1 MTTLDRST
9 PATSTSIALE
19 GVNVELGGKKIL
31 EDISLSIEHGE
42 FIALVGAS
50 GGGKSTLLR
59 VIAGLIPAKSG
70 KVRVA
75 DAPAFV
81 FQDYR
86 LLPWRTALGNVKLPR
101 QIQKQPRGLE
111 PAEALKQ
118 TGMQD
123 FGAFYPY
130 QLSGGMRARV
140 AIARALAQSSDIM
153 LMDEPFAA
161 LDALVRERFNVELK
175 HLHDKSGRT
184 TVFVTHSIREAVFLA
199 DRVVVLK
206 NGRLEAVVDTRAE
219 GRITAYTDGLEAR
232 LRDLLGQGDSTRVQG
247 GAVRKAIPWE
257 LWASL
262 ALIVVVLL
270 IWQGVAVQMANPFLL
285 PSPLEVMTSL
295 VQNFKMLFAALLV
308 TLETAL
314 TGLFFGA
321 LIGTVLGYVLG
332 RFVWLERILSP
343 FLIASQNTPTVI
355 LAPLLLNYLG
365 FTFLPGVIVTVIIC
379 FYPILVSTTVGLR
392 EVEREYQEL
401 FRTLG
406 ASSWQRLKLLEL
418 PGALPVVLGG
428 LRLGVNLS
436 LIGSVVWEFVNPNVQ
451 GIGLAVTQAQ
461 VHYHM
466 ETAFAA
472 VFLLILSGCAGY
484 GLLTWLERLAL
495 RHRRQN

>member
-1 MTTLDRST
+1 
-9 PATSTSIALE
+9 
-19 GVNVELGGKKIL
+19 
-31 EDISLSIEHGE
+31 
-42 FIALVGAS
+42 
-50 GGGKSTLLR
+50 
-59 VIAGLIPAKSG
+59 
-70 KVRVA
+70 
-75 DAPAFV
+75 
-81 FQDYR
+81 
-86 LLPWRTALGNVKLPR
+86 
-101 QIQKQPRGLE
+101 
-111 PAEALKQ
+111 
-118 TGMQD
+118 
-123 FGAFYPY
+123 
-130 QLSGGMRARV
+130 
-140 AIARALAQSSDIM
+140 
-153 LMDEPFAA
+153 
-161 LDALVRERFNVELK
+161 VELK

-247 GAVRKAIPWE
+247 GTVRKAIPWE

-262 ALIVVVLL
+262 ALIAVVLL
-270 IWQGVAVQMANPFLL
+270 IWQGIAVQLANPFLL
-285 PSPLEVMTSL
+285 PSPLEVITSL
-295 VQNFKMLFAALLV
+295 VQNFKMLFLALLV

-461 VHYHM
+461 VHYDNAQ
-466 ETAFAA
+466 AFAA
-472 VFLLILSGCAGY
+472 VFLLVLSGCAGY